1 MGVYEF
7 HSVDLRGGLLLLGV
21 GGFATVAQLA
31 MTRAYK
37 RGNTL
42 VSASLAYTTVVFAS
56 LLGVLLWKESLTF
69 GAWLA
74 IGVIVAS
81 GLISSWFSRANPAD
95 QD

>member
-1 MGVYEF
+1 
-7 HSVDLRGGLLLLGV
+7 
-21 GGFATVAQLA
+21 